1 MFSVMPL
8 TKKENGRE
16 FFRPAYPLG
25 RLGDEFEA
33 LFNRFFGGWP
43 VPTARGF
50 YPEAFYGVDMEET
63 TKEYIFCV
71 EAPGFEANDFDVSIV
86 GDLLTVKAVHK
97 VISGG
102 KKAEE
107 HAFAGR
113 HFERCM
119 TLPAAVLPEKVEAL
133 YKNGILEIHVPK
145 SEEAKPRRV
154 IVKT

>member
-71 EAPGFEANDFDVSIV
+71 EAPGYRRIVTHLFDRACRYIETDVV
-86 GDLLTVKAVHK
+86 YGVKAPLIVDF
-97 VISGG
+97 
-102 KKAEE
+102 AENPPGVAPNGE
-107 HAFAGR
+107 TVDTKFYTVSYD
-113 HFERCM
+113 FV
-119 TLPAAVLPEKVEAL
+119 LQQAA
-133 YKNGILEIHVPK
+133 EIAAAA
-145 SEEAKPRRV
+145 E
-154 IVKT
+154 

>member
-1 MFSVMPL
+1 MPL

-25 RLGDEFEA
+25 RVGDEFEA
-33 LFNRFFGGWP
+33 LFNRFFAGWP
-43 VPTARGF
+43 VPSTRGF
-50 YPEAFYGVDMEET
+50 YPEGYYGVDTEET
-63 TKEYIFCV
+63 AKEYIFCV
-71 EAPGFEANDFDVSIV
+71 EAPGFEATDFDVNIV
-86 GDLLTVKAVHK
+86 GELLTVKAVHK
-97 VISGG
+97 VITGE
-102 KKAEE
+102 KKTEA

-119 TLPAAVLPEKVEAL
+119 TLPAGVLSEKIEVL